1 MSILPVAYNT
11 YKESV
16 RDKILY
22 VILLFSVFMT
32 GASFFLSAISL
43 GQNHKIV
50 VDLGLASINIFGV
63 LITLFVGTS
72 LLYKEVDKKTIY
84 LLLTKPLRRSDF
96 ILGKHLGLSITLFVV
111 LTMMTIFFYGV
122 VFITGAPILVEY
134 LWAILLSYIE
144 LTVLIAVAI
153 VFSTIASPIMS
164 SIYTLCIYII
174 GHFSN
179 DLVNFG
185 KMTQNETIIMLTK
198 AIYYILPDLEKF
210 NVKNLVV
217 YSADKINYDLITGS
231 IGYGLLYTFMLLSLA
246 VLSFE
251 LKDF

>member
-1 MSILPVAYNT
+1 MSIIPIAYNT

-32 GASFFLSAISL
+32 GTSFFLSALSL
-43 GQNHKIV
+43 GQNNKIV

-72 LLYKEVDKKTIY
+72 LLYKEIDKKTIY
-84 LLLTKPLRRSDF
+84 LLLSKPLRRSDF
-96 ILGKHLGLSITLFVV
+96 IIGKHLGLSLTLFVV
-111 LTMMTIFFYGV
+111 VSLMTVFFYGIILV
-122 VFITGAPILVEY
+122 TGAPVIIEY
-134 LWAILLSYIE
+134 LWAILLSYME
-144 LTVLIAVAI
+144 LVVLIAVAL
-153 VFSTIASPIMS
+153 VFSTISPPIMS
-164 SIYTLCIYII
+164 SLYTLAIYII

-179 DLVNFG
+179 DLVAFG
-185 KMTQNETIIMLTK
+185 KMTQNETIVTITK

>member
-32 GASFFLSAISL
+32 GASFFLSALSL
-43 GQNHKIV
+43 GQNNKIV

-111 LTMMTIFFYGV
+111 LTMMTIFFYGI
-122 VFITGAPILVEY
+122 VFITGAPILIEY

-153 VFSTIASPIMS
+153 AFSTIASPIMS

-185 KMTQNETIIMLTK
+185 KMTQNETVILLTK
-198 AIYYILPDLEKF
+198 AVYYILPDLEKF